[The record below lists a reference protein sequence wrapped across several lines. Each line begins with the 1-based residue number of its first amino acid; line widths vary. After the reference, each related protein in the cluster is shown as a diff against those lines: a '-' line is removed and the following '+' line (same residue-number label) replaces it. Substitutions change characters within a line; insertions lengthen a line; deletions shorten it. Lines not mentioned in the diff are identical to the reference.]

1 MSRTL
6 VLVLFLFMMGC
17 TLCFAQNPITN
28 GGFEVLDAQGRPVD
42 WQLLGETVSVT
53 TDAYAGR
60 YALRFERGT
69 GQNVPIEIGL
79 NRDWMPDSGQ
89 QGKMLAERKG
99 GVVFWYKLVSA
110 SPNADVSIQVIP
122 MSARPFEDT
131 GSARAIYRI
140 PLQRAGDGRW
150 HQGKLVYDFT
160 DNPKVKWVHVGVRL
174 TGGAAV
180 LIVDEMA
187 YVERVGAVLQI
198 EKMHF
203 YPDKAAPTQ
212 SGMFTC
218 AVANAGDTVSPP
230 IQVTVRAPDG
240 WSVQPLRIPAPR
252 PIAPGDGVTF
262 RWRVQGTLKPA
273 HLQVIATDGTQQ
285 VEETF
290 SLAPRV
296 ELESVLM
303 KPAMVA
309 PEGSAEIVATVW
321 NRGNAIAENVSL
333 RVRAPSGMAISLL
346 SPNPQKLAS
355 IPPGRRASLRWEV
368 PAGTLPGEW
377 QVECSLQTPLSSAA
391 ERAFATLIVTDA
403 LRRPAQPLLGGLW
416 MRQGSDRATGELRVG
431 NRVVARLPHLG
442 SVVVKLPDGSV
453 QRLFARYGAP
463 VRRRPTALVT
473 LSGSVSDRAGAR
485 WTFTLSLQT
494 VNAQTLRAEYT
505 CVPNR
510 PREILA
516 FEGPMLLVGDGSTAN
531 AKQEAIFPG
540 LEWLAP
546 DEVSS
551 SDLDIAKDHPDCI
564 RFVPH
569 PHKVTI
575 PAMGVRTPVAAV
587 GLLWDM
593 YDRWTKGQD
602 RPQPVFAAPDRLKGM
617 AAHRLGLIAPN
628 VPAGLGENRL
638 TAEKPFRVT
647 PDTPL
652 RLRALI
658 YASAEAK
665 DALSVVD
672 AWFAHFRPDPP
683 LPAPQGD
690 DLQQIAWSMRAYTGS
705 LWVSDEQGW
714 LPFQGGP
721 AIWSRPAF
729 RLDYVYDLLKALTI
743 LPNHPDAAAWRAM
756 IEKTQSRVSMVGVPQ
771 AEDMQFE
778 YGDAEKTLSFL
789 RARASEL
796 IQSQNPDGSWGF
808 DADRR
813 DTGVF
818 KGFDYHLLGPPDAVE
833 VGTCARNAYEIL
845 RYARISGSAEAYRA
859 GAKTLEFM
867 RRFTIPRAAQVW
879 EVPVHTPDILA
890 AADAIDAYIEGYWFS
905 GDQRWLAEA
914 RRWARAG
921 LPFVYVWNAP
931 GKPWMRYGSIPV
943 FGATQYLHSWFGN
956 IVQWNGLRYAY
967 ALIKLCETDQTAPA
981 LWKQVALGITRSAM
995 YQQSTSGENI
1005 TLWPDSYHTITDV
1018 RAAWDFPPRQILKN
1032 VYHFLGREEEPRT
1045 LRLSSGIRISSRA
1058 VKIEAGEAGDT
1069 LRVVLRHPPGERGNL
1084 LLSGISRP
1092 ARVLLNG
1099 QLLPEAERLPPQD
1112 AGRGAWRYSPAH
1124 HALVIWIP
1132 TDEEV
1137 IAEVHQAQATQVPAL
1152 PQLVTKLHFDFD
1164 GDTEGWEAAN
1174 DLAPLEVREGVLRV
1188 RSTGADPYTI
1198 RSLCRFD
1205 GDKVQRIRIRLRG
1218 TGNRGAQ
1225 FYWTTLSSPGFDEAK
1240 VIRFELPLDGEWRE
1254 VIIPVGEHPQWQGQ
1268 TITAIRLDP
1277 GSAPDTEVEIDW
1289 MRGE

>member
-1 MSRTL
+1 MRAAL
-6 VLVLFLFMMGC
+6 VALLIGYLIPSN
-17 TLCFAQNPITN
+17 AQNPVTN
-28 GGFEVLDAQGRPVD
+28 GGFEILDTQGRPVD
-42 WQLLGETVSVT
+42 WQLLGGTVTVT
-53 TDAYAGR
+53 TDAHSGK

-69 GQNVPIEIGL
+69 GRDVPFEIGL
-79 NRDWMPDSGQ
+79 NRDWTPDSGQ

-99 GVVFWYKLVSA
+99 GIVFWYKLVSA
-110 SPNADVSIQVIP
+110 SPNAEVSIQVIP

-131 GSARAIYRI
+131 GSARAVYRI

-174 TGGAAV
+174 TGGPAV
-180 LIVDEMA
+180 LIVDDME
-187 YVERVGAVLQI
+187 YVERVGAVLQF

-203 YPDKAAPTQ
+203 YPDTSAPQ
-212 SGMFTC
+212 RSGMFTLS
-218 AVANAGDTVSPP
+218 VTNAGDTPSQPV
-230 IQVTVRAPDG
+230 QVTVRAPDG
-240 WSVQPLRIPAPR
+240 WQLQPLRVPPAR
-252 PIAPGDGVTF
+252 PIAPGDGVTY
-262 RWRVQGTLKPA
+262 RWRVQGTLQPSTL
-273 HLQVIATDGTQQ
+273 HLTATDGNER

-290 SLAPRV
+290 QLIPRV
-296 ELESVLM
+296 ELQSVLM

-309 PEGSAEIVATVW
+309 PGGSAEIIATVH

-333 RVRAPSGMAISLL
+333 SLKIPAGKAMRL
-346 SPNPQKLAS
+346 VSPNVQTLAP
-355 IPPGRRASLRWEV
+355 IPPGRKASLRWKV
-368 PAGTLPGEW
+368 QAGTLLGEW
-377 QVECSLQTPLSSAA
+377 QVECSLQTPSSVA
-391 ERAFATLIVTDA
+391 ERGVATLIVTDA
-403 LRRPAQPLLGGLW
+403 LRKAAQPLLGSLW
-416 MRQGSDRATGELRVG
+416 MRQGSDWAVGELRVG

-453 QRLFARYGAP
+453 QRLFARYDAP
-463 VRRRPTALVT
+463 IRRSPKAPVT
-473 LSGSVSDRAGAR
+473 LSGSIRDHAGAR
-485 WTFTLSLQT
+485 WTFTLSLRAL
-494 VNAQTLRAEYT
+494 NAQTLQAEYA
-505 CVPNR
+505 CVPDR

-516 FEGPMLLVGDGSTAN
+516 FEGPMLLVGDGSTAD
-531 AKQEAIFPG
+531 AKQEAILPG

-551 SDLDIAKDHPDCI
+551 SDLDIAKDHPDRV

-569 PHKVTI
+569 PHKVTV
-575 PAMGVRTPVAAV
+575 PAMGVKTPLATV
-587 GLLWDM
+587 GLLWNM
-593 YDRWTKGQD
+593 YDQWAKGQD
-602 RPQPVFAAPDRLKGM
+602 RLQPVFAVPDRLQGT

-638 TAEKPFRVT
+638 TAEKPFRVA
-647 PDTPL
+647 PNAPL
-652 RLRALI
+652 RLRAHL
-658 YASAEAK
+658 YVNPQAR

-690 DLQQIAWSMRAYTGS
+690 DLRQIAWSMKAYTDS
-705 LWVSDEQGW
+705 LWVSDEEGW

-756 IEKTQSRVSMVGVPQ
+756 VERAQSRVSMVGIPQ

-778 YGDAEKTLSFL
+778 HGDSENALSFL
-789 RARASEL
+789 RSRALEL
-796 IQSQNPDGSWGF
+796 MQSQNPDGSWGF

-833 VGTCARNAYEIL
+833 LGTCARNAYEIL
-845 RYARISGSAEAYRA
+845 RYARISGSVEAYRV

-921 LPFVYVWNAP
+921 LPFLYVWNAP
-931 GKPWMRYGSIPV
+931 NKPWMRYGSIPV
-943 FGATQYLHSWFGN
+943 FGATWYVGSWFGN

-967 ALIKLCETDQTAPA
+967 ALIKLCETDKTAPA

-995 YQQSTSGENI
+995 YQQSTSGKNI

-1018 RAAWDFPPRQILKN
+1018 RVAWDFAPRQILKN

-1045 LRLSSGIRISSRA
+1045 LRLPSGIRISSRA
-1058 VKIEAGEAGDT
+1058 ATIRVSESGDT
-1069 LRVVLRHPPGERGNL
+1069 LRVVLRHPSGERGNL
-1084 LLSGISRP
+1084 LVSGVSRP
-1092 ARVLLNG
+1092 QAVYLNG
-1099 QLLPEAERLPPQD
+1099 QAVSEVEQIPPKM
-1112 AGRGAWRYSPAH
+1112 AGQAGWRYSTTHRA
-1124 HALVIWIP
+1124 VVVWVP
-1132 TDEEV
+1132 TD
-1137 IAEVHQAQATQVPAL
+1137 AETRVELHGVQRAEAPAL
-1152 PQLVTKLHFDFD
+1152 PSLATELRFEFVQDA
-1164 GDTEGWEAAN
+1164 EGWEALN
-1174 DLAPLEVREGVLRV
+1174 DLAPLQVRDGTLRL
-1188 RSTGADPYTI
+1188 RSTGGDPYMT
-1198 RSLCRFD
+1198 RLLCRFD

-1218 TGNRGAQ
+1218 AGNRGAQ

-1240 VIRFELPLDGEWRE
+1240 VIYFELPLDGEWRE
-1254 VIIPVGEHPQWQGQ
+1254 VVIPVGEHPLWRAQ

-1277 GSAPDTEVEIDW
+1277 GSAAETQVEIDW
-1289 MRGE
+1289 IRGE